1 MQSAL
6 KQLNHN
12 ILRQQHLYQA
22 LKDLFADERSAILI
36 SDLERLNLIVADKER
51 VLKDI
56 GAVEVQRRQN
66 MKQLAVCLQED
77 FAKLTLSRLC
87 ARIEEPMATI
97 LKRAGRDLQNLVDAI
112 QAESERNRSLC
123 LQALQFING
132 SIQMIT
138 NLIEPQFV
146 YQPTGKIGN
155 DRPVG
160 RMLSGAV

>member
-1 MQSAL
+1 MQTVL
-6 KQLNHN
+6 KQLNHC
-12 ILRQQHLYQA
+12 IQRQQHLYQA
-22 LKDLFADERSAILI
+22 LKDLFVDERSAILV
-36 SDLERLNLIVADKER
+36 SDVERLNRIVADKER

-56 GAVEVQRRQN
+56 GVVEDQRRQN
-66 MKQLAVCLQED
+66 MKALATCLHED
-77 FAKLTLSRLC
+77 PTELTLSRLC
-87 ARIEEPMATI
+87 ARIEEPMATT
-97 LKRAGRDLQNLVDAI
+97 LKHAGRDLQSLVDAI

-132 SIQMIT
+132 SIQMIA

>member
-1 MQSAL
+1 MQSVL
-6 KQLNHN
+6 KQLSHC
-12 ILRQQHLYQA
+12 IQRQQYLYQA
-22 LKDLFADERSAILI
+22 LNDLFVDERSAILV
-36 SDLERLNLIVADKER
+36 SDVERLNRIVADKER

-56 GAVEVQRRQN
+56 GVAEVQRRQY
-66 MKQLAVCLQED
+66 MKQLATFLHED
-77 FAKLTLSRLC
+77 PAELTLSRLC
-87 ARIEEPMATI
+87 ARIELPTATT
-97 LKRAGRDLQNLVDAI
+97 LKRAGRDLQRLMDAI

-132 SIQMIT
+132 SIQMIA